1 MEENSGNETILAN
14 GTMSCSLN
22 ASEYVFMPEDKEG
35 LRDCSPCILK
45 SELNVSIVKTLAIQ
59 LAKKK
64 YTAYN
69 ISPMYMRSL

>member
-1 MEENSGNETILAN
+1 MEENPGNETILAN

-45 SELNVSIVKTLAIQ
+45 SELNVSIVKTLAKCTLFLKVKIV
-59 LAKKK
+59 
-64 YTAYN
+64 TDW
-69 ISPMYMRSL
+69 SLL